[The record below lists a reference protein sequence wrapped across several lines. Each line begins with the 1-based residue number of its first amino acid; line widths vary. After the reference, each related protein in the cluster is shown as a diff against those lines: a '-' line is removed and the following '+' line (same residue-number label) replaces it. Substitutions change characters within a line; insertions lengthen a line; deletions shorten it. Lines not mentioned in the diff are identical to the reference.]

1 MSVFNKASKIRLK
14 VKQHPVQI
22 AEKTSQ
28 EAVMKV
34 ASISE
39 SDRLLNHFRDVIST
53 SCQRDVDDDRLVD
66 QLNQLQEAHQQLLA
80 KQCLTGP
87 QG

>member
-1 MSVFNKASKIRLK
+1 MSVFNTASKRRLK
-14 VKQHPVQI
+14 VKQHPVQTT
-22 AEKTSQ
+22 EKASQ
-28 EAVMKV
+28 EAAMKA

-39 SDRLLNHFRDVIST
+39 SDRLLNHFRDVIAT
-53 SCQRDVDDDRLVD
+53 SCQTDVDDDRLVD
-66 QLNQLQEAHQQLLA
+66 QLNQLQEAHRQLLA